1 MGLLD
6 KIKGKSK
13 EELNIERELRYRK
26 ARNAVQSYIERM
38 EALQQRVFE
47 QGRQAVKMGDDKF
60 VRRQAAKYLALLERI
75 KRGQRMLLHMDE
87 AKLQREL
94 VKTSGDFITFAKDIS
109 ESIAEGTSVE
119 KISEMQLEFEKAM
132 QQVEQIDEALSIAI
146 EMASDG
152 ILSSKDISEKNVE
165 SIMQAM
171 EGKTGEEEKMDERIS
186 KGVKEVEE
194 MMRKG

>member
-1 MGLLD
+1 MGFLD

-38 EALQQRVFE
+38 ETLQQRIFE
-47 QGRQAVKMGDDKF
+47 QGRQAAKIGDDKF
-60 VRRQAAKYLALLERI
+60 VRRQAAKYLALQERI

-109 ESIAEGTSVE
+109 ESIAEGTSTE
-119 KISEMQLEFEKAM
+119 KMAEMQLEFEKAM
-132 QQVEQIDEALSIAI
+132 QQVEQIDEALSVAI

-171 EGKTGEEEKMDERIS
+171 EEKTGEEEKMDERIS
-186 KGVKEVEE
+186 KGVREVEE

>member
-6 KIKGKSK
+6 KLKPKSK

-38 EALQQRVFE
+38 EALQQRVFD
-47 QGRQAVKMGDDKF
+47 QGRQAVKIGDDKF
-60 VRRQAAKYLALLERI
+60 VRRQAAKYLALQERI

-119 KISEMQLEFEKAM
+119 KISEMQVEFEKAM
-132 QQVEQIDEALSIAI
+132 QQVEQIDEALSVAI
-146 EMASDG
+146 DMASDG
-152 ILSSKDISEKNVE
+152 ILSSKDFSEKNVE
-165 SIMQAM
+165 NIMQAM
-171 EGKTGEEEKMDERIS
+171 ESKAGGDEKLDERIS

-194 MMRKG
+194 MMRK

>member
-1 MGLLD
+1 MGFMD

-13 EELNIERELRYRK
+13 EEINIERELRYRK
-26 ARNAVQSYIERM
+26 ARNAVQNYIERM
-38 EALQQRVFE
+38 ETLQQRIFE
-47 QGRQAVKMGDDKF
+47 QGREAAKIGDDKF
-60 VRRQAAKYLALLERI
+60 VRRQAAKYLALQERI

-119 KISEMQLEFEKAM
+119 KISEMQLEIEKAM

-146 EMASDG
+146 EIASEG

-171 EGKTGEEEKMDERIS
+171 GDKVSGEEKLDERIS
-186 KGVKEVEE
+186 KGIKEVEE
-194 MMRKG
+194 MMRK

>member
-1 MGLLD
+1 MGFID

-38 EALQQRVFE
+38 ETLQQRVFE
-47 QGRQAVKMGDDKF
+47 QGRQAAKIGDDKF
-60 VRRQAAKYLALLERI
+60 VRRQAAKYLALQERI

-109 ESIAEGTSVE
+109 ESIAEGTSAE

-165 SIMQAM
+165 SIMQSM
-171 EGKTGEEEKMDERIS
+171 ESKAGEEEKMDERIS
-186 KGVKEVEE
+186 KGVREVEE
-194 MMRKG
+194 MMRK